1 MVVLDDF
8 AGNFLDC
15 GASHRHVL
23 ICVSQAPGVDQPSQF
38 SPRGSGSSVG
48 TYPSPHGWSVVEAG
62 LRPLPQSLS
71 NQLRRD

>member
-23 ICVSQAPGVDQPSQF
+23 ICSSQAPGVDQPSQF
-38 SPRGSGSSVG
+38 STRGSGSSVG

-71 NQLRRD
+71 SQLRRD